1 MFGMLDWAKPIIEFV
16 RMHSSLILPG
26 LAGVAVTFLTS
37 EKHSIKMSLAR
48 IGAGLFCA
56 VVFTD
61 PLLKELGRDPQV
73 YRTAVAGLLAMTG
86 FQIVRALSTMTL
98 DQMGSIIR
106 SIRGGSK

>member
-1 MFGMLDWAKPIIEFV
+1 MNGLFEWARPLAEFIKT
-16 RMHSSLILPG
+16 HAPLILPG

-37 EKHSIKMSLAR
+37 EKHSLKMSLAR

-61 PLLKELGRDPQV
+61 PLLKELNRDPQT

-86 FQIVRALSTMTL
+86 FQIVRSFSTMTL
-98 DQMGSIIR
+98 DQIGSIIR